1 MDKKKIIRYFHD
13 NLQFNVHKFITI
25 YYNLQFIK
33 IIFNIIVDSI
43 LSSFQILNLYPIL
56 ATPRNNSPPS
66 SPVPRIKVSSEEQKL
81 HDTSIVT
88 IPLIQ
93 YKTGH
98 EFHPL
103 HVTWLIHLP
112 RLSYSWYS

>member
-25 YYNLQFIK
+25 YYNLEFIK
-33 IIFNIIVDSI
+33 IIFNIIQ
-43 LSSFQILNLYPIL
+43 SSQILNLYLIL

-98 EFHPL
+98 EFYPL
-103 HVTWLIHLP
+103 HVT
-112 RLSYSWYS
+112 

>member
-25 YYNLQFIK
+25 YYNLEFIK
-33 IIFNIIVDSI
+33 IIFNIIQ
-43 LSSFQILNLYPIL
+43 SSQILNLYLIL

-81 HDTSIVT
+81 HDTSNDTLNT
-88 IPLIQ
+88 I
-93 YKTGH
+93 
-98 EFHPL
+98 
-103 HVTWLIHLP
+103 
-112 RLSYSWYS
+112 

>member
-66 SPVPRIKVSSEEQKL
+66 SPVPRIKVRAKSKSY
-81 HDTSIVT
+81 TT
-88 IPLIQ
+88 
-93 YKTGH
+93 
-98 EFHPL
+98 HPL
-103 HVTWLIHLP
+103 
-112 RLSYSWYS
+112 